1 MPDFSL
7 RNIDKRF
14 GEINANQCVSLDIHN
29 NDVIALLG
37 ENGAG
42 KSTLMKILYGVYQAD
57 AGDILV
63 DNQTLSEHSPERA
76 LRLGI
81 SMLFQQFNLVPAL
94 SVLENLLL
102 AMPTAPWWQWRRKTL
117 LDKTL
122 ATLRQIAPAINPAT
136 KVRDLSV
143 GEQQVVELAK
153 IMALDA
159 RLIILDE
166 PTAVLT
172 PQEVERLYA
181 FVRQC
186 REAGKAVVL
195 ITHKLADVR
204 AVATRTVVMR
214 QGGIVG
220 DWPTHAVS
228 DDELVRAMVGEDAQ
242 LKADTTPA
250 PTERIIKLK
259 VSQLS
264 VNHPV
269 GNLEAIDFE
278 LAKGEVLGVAG
289 VLGNGQQALAL
300 ALAGILVPEKGE
312 IVLNGKRISALA
324 HEHVKVPETIAY
336 IPENPLRNAVAGE
349 LNIATNLQLRTLQ
362 KLPFLI
368 WGTPGIKDAQNKLK
382 TYDVRPGDPL
392 KSAETLSGG
401 NLQKLVIAR
410 ELSRDAELV
419 IASYPTMG
427 LDLIATRNVYER
439 LFAQAKQG
447 ACVVWFSE
455 DLDDL
460 LQYAH
465 RILVLYNGHVQ
476 CLDTASSFDRQRLGQ
491 YMTGQLRESA

>member
-1 MPDFSL
+1 MPEFSL

-14 GEINANQCVSLDIHN
+14 GEVNANRNVTLDIHN

-42 KSTLMKILYGVYQAD
+42 KSTLMKILYGVYTAD
-57 AGDILV
+57 AGDVLV
-63 DNQTLSEHSPERA
+63 DGMPLANHSPEQA

-102 AMPTAPWWQWRRKTL
+102 AMPAAPWWQWRRKALT
-117 LDKTL
+117 DKAL
-122 ATLRQIAPAINPAT
+122 ATLRQIAPGVDPAL

-181 FVRQC
+181 FVGQC

-214 QGGIVG
+214 QGSIVG
-220 DWPTHAVS
+220 EWPTNAVS
-228 DDELVRAMVGEDAQ
+228 DNQLVQAMVGENAQ

-250 PTERIIKLK
+250 PSDRIIKLK

-264 VNHPV
+264 VNHSV
-269 GNLEAIDFE
+269 GKLDGIDFE

-300 ALAGILVPEKGE
+300 ALAGILVPEQGE
-312 IVLNGKRISALA
+312 VVLNGERISALA
-324 HEHVKVPETIAY
+324 HTQLKVPDTIAY
-336 IPENPLRNAVAGE
+336 IPENPLQNAVAGE
-349 LNIATNLQLRTLQ
+349 LNLATNLQLRAIQ

-368 WGTPGIKDAQNKLK
+368 WGTPGIQDAQHTLK
-382 TYDVRPGDPL
+382 AYDVRPVDPL
-392 KSAETLSGG
+392 KSAGTLSGG

-410 ELSRDAELV
+410 ELSRDVELV

-427 LDLIATRNVYER
+427 LDLIATRTVYER

-465 RILVLYNGHVQ
+465 RILVLYNGRIQ
-476 CLDTASSFDRQRLGQ
+476 CLDSAAAFDRRRLGQ